1 MLHPVLAAER
11 KALLA
16 LFGASAV
23 RLAEL
28 MPKVE
33 QDADIE
39 ALHQLRVELRRTRSA
54 LQAMRGAIPVPDAE
68 HLIAECRWL
77 AGHGSGLRD
86 LDVLLERLPDYLG
99 ETPDPA
105 DPAVR
110 QLLREIGKLR
120 ARERRA
126 MLGAF
131 RSRRGHRLVVR
142 LEALAGIAVHAGGW
156 AGEAA
161 LAKAVRRSL
170 QRLRRYGAS
179 LGDDAAPEA
188 WHEIRKRAKRA
199 RYLLEL
205 YRAVDEARPLREAT
219 QHARRLQTAFG
230 DYQDFFTHLAVLEP
244 LLAGAV
250 ARGDSA
256 SEDLLQ
262 RLLVNL
268 QSRIPRALVKA
279 RNRLEAFLDAASRR
293 KSEKRLAPSR
303 QPGRPML
310 GNGGYCHGWI
320 AGEPCG
326 LPVGKVVCVGRN
338 YAAHAAE
345 LGNPVPDTP
354 LLFIKPPSSVVDI
367 APTLRLPVGRGS
379 VHHETEIAVLVV
391 RELSHATPE
400 QAFAAIGGLGVAL
413 DLTLREVQDA
423 LKAKGQP
430 WEISKGFDGACALSP
445 FLPMGRGLDLGA
457 LQIRLVVN
465 GRRRQF
471 ASSAQMLTPIVELLC
486 LASRHFTLWPG
497 DVLLTGTPAGVG
509 ALVPGDRLLAEV
521 AGVVSVRSIVG

>member
-16 LFGASAV
+16 LFGASAL

-54 LQAMRGAIPVPDAE
+54 LQAMRGVIPVPDAE
-68 HLIAECRWL
+68 HLIVECRWL

-99 ETPDPA
+99 KAHDPA
-105 DPAVR
+105 DPAAR
-110 QLLREIGKLR
+110 QLLRDIGRLR
-120 ARERRA
+120 AKERRA

-131 RSRRGHRLVVR
+131 RSRRGHRLVAR
-142 LEALAGIAVHAGGW
+142 LEALAGIAVHGSGW
-156 AGEAA
+156 AGDAA
-161 LAKAVRRSL
+161 LARAVRRSL

-179 LGDDAAPEA
+179 LGDDAPPEA

-205 YRAVDEARPLREAT
+205 YRAVDDAKPLRDVT
-219 QHARRLQTAFG
+219 QHTRRLQSAFG
-230 DYQDFFTHLAVLEP
+230 DYQDAFTHLAVLEE
-244 LLAGAV
+244 LLAAAV
-250 ARGDSA
+250 TRADTA
-256 SEDLLQ
+256 SETLRE
-262 RLLVNL
+262 RLSVNL
-268 QSRIPRALVKA
+268 RSRIPRVLVKA
-279 RNRLEAFLDAASRR
+279 RNRLEAFLDAPAR
-293 KSEKRLAPSR
+293 KKAEKRLGPGR
-303 QPGRPML
+303 QPGRPLL
-310 GNGGYCHGWI
+310 GSGGYCHGWQ

-345 LGNPVPDTP
+345 LGNAVPDKP
-354 LLFIKPPSSVVDI
+354 ILFIKPPSSVVDI
-367 APTLRLPVGRGS
+367 APTLRVPVDRGS
-379 VHHETEIAVLVV
+379 VHHETEIAVLIR
-391 RELSHATPE
+391 RELCNATPE
-400 QAFAAIGGLGVAL
+400 QALAAIGGLGVAL
-413 DLTLREVQDA
+413 DLTLRDVQDA

-430 WEISKGFDGACALSP
+430 WEISKGFDGACALSA
-445 FLPMGRGLDLGA
+445 FLPMPPGLDLQS

-486 LASRHFTLWPG
+486 FASRHFSLWPG

-509 ALVPGDRLLAEV
+509 PLVPGDKLLAEV
-521 AGVVSVRSIVG
+521 AGVVSVRAVLA